1 MNNDD
6 QKLIEA
12 IVAGM
17 QEQKAQNIA
26 IVDMTKLDAPCSYFV
41 ICEGN
46 SSRQVESIADT
57 MSDYK
62 TETVCIRWLRQCRM
76 DCHRLRLGDSAYF

>member
-41 ICEGN
+41 I
-46 SSRQVESIADT
+46 
-57 MSDYK
+57 
-62 TETVCIRWLRQCRM
+62 
-76 DCHRLRLGDSAYF
+76 

>member
-26 IVDMTKLDAPCSYFV
+26 IVDMTKLDAK
-41 ICEGN
+41 
-46 SSRQVESIADT
+46 A
-57 MSDYK
+57 
-62 TETVCIRWLRQCRM
+62 
-76 DCHRLRLGDSAYF
+76 